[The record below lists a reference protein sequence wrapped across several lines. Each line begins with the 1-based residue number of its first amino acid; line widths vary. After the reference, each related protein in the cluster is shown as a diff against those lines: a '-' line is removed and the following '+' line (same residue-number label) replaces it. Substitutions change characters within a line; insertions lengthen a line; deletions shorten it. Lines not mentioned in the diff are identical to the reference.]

1 MMVGRL
7 PLANPSPVFGLAML
21 LVAMLFAVTWKL
33 KVEWLP
39 FIGLA
44 CVTALEHAWHLRL
57 FSVGVAIPALCWYLA
72 FFAVFAAFPFVV
84 RQFQKVKGPW
94 FAAALAGPAHFFL
107 VHQLVK
113 AAWPNNVMGLL
124 PAAFAVPALLGLV
137 GVIRQAPA
145 ESPARMTQLAL
156 FGGSALFFITLIFP
170 IQYERQWLTIAWG
183 LEGAALC
190 WLFHRVPH
198 PGLRLTGVALLAI
211 AFVRLA
217 LNPAVLNYHARS
229 TLPILNWYLYTYG
242 LVTISLFAGARLLA
256 PPRDRV
262 LSVKSPAL
270 LCTLGTV
277 LAFLLVNIQIADYFA
292 EPGTAALTFQFSGNF
307 TRDMSYSIAWALFAL
322 VLLVPGLIK
331 RIAPARY
338 AALGLLGVTMLKLFI
353 HDLNKLAQLY
363 RVGAF
368 LGVAVIAIVA
378 SFLYQHFTSL
388 VARPDENKPPPLP
401 AP

>member
-1 MMVGRL
+1 
-7 PLANPSPVFGLAML
+7 
-21 LVAMLFAVTWKL
+21 
-33 KVEWLP
+33 
-39 FIGLA
+39 
-44 CVTALEHAWHLRL
+44 
-57 FSVGVAIPALCWYLA
+57 
-72 FFAVFAAFPFVV
+72 VFAAFPFVV
-84 RQFQKVKGPW
+84 RQFQQVKGAW
-94 FAAALAGPAHFFL
+94 FAAALAGPAQFFL

-113 AAWPNNVMGLL
+113 AAWPNDVMGLL

-137 GVIRQAPA
+137 GVLRQVPA

-156 FGGSALFFITLIFP
+156 FGGTTLFFITLIFP
-170 IQYERQWLTIAWG
+170 IQYERQWLTIAWA

-217 LNPAVLNYHARS
+217 LNPAVLSYHARS

-262 LSVKSPAL
+262 LTIKAPAL
-270 LCTLGTV
+270 LSTLGTA
-277 LAFLLVNIQIADYFA
+277 LAFLLVNIQIADFFA
-292 EPGTAALTFQFSGNF
+292 EPGTGALTFKFSGNF

-338 AALGLLGVTMLKLFI
+338 AALGLLGVTLLKLFF
-353 HDLNKLAQLY
+353 HDLAKLAQLY
-363 RVGAF
+363 RVGAL

-378 SFLYQHFTSL
+378 SFLYQRFTSI
-388 VARPDENKPPPLP
+388 VARPDEKKTPPLP

>member
-1 MMVGRL
+1 
-7 PLANPSPVFGLAML
+7 
-21 LVAMLFAVTWKL
+21 
-33 KVEWLP
+33 
-39 FIGLA
+39 
-44 CVTALEHAWHLRL
+44 VTALEHAWHLRL
-57 FSVGVAIPALCWYLA
+57 FTMDVAIPALSWYLA

-84 RQFQKVKGPW
+84 RQFQQVKGPW
-94 FAAALAGPAHFFL
+94 FAAALAGPAQFFL

-137 GVIRQAPA
+137 GVLRHVPA

-170 IQYERQWLTIAWG
+170 IQYERQWLTIAWA

-217 LNPAVLNYHARS
+217 LNPAVLSYHARS
-229 TLPILNWYLYTYG
+229 THPILNWYLYTYG

-256 PPRDRV
+256 PPRERV
-262 LSVKSPAL
+262 LTIKAPAL
-270 LCTLGTV
+270 LITLGTT
-277 LAFLLVNIQIADYFA
+277 LAFLLVNIHIADFFA
-292 EPGTAALTFQFSGNF
+292 EPGTAALTFKFSGNF
-307 TRDMSYSIAWALFAL
+307 TRDMTYSIAWALFAL

-338 AALGLLGVTMLKLFI
+338 AALGLLGVTLLKLFF
-353 HDLNKLAQLY
+353 HDLAKLAQLY
-363 RVGAF
+363 RVGAL

-378 SFLYQHFTSL
+378 SFLYQRFTSIA
-388 VARPDENKPPPLP
+388 ARPDENKTPPQT